1 MRKPRSSFN
10 IPEPPLSP
18 PDDGACITADCGH
31 EVYEG
36 ETYVFWKNARGNTL
50 SLCPDC
56 FWDRVRELTIQ
67 EAASMFGCDYSTVEA
82 VKKTLY

>member
-1 MRKPRSSFN
+1 MRKPMWSYN
-10 IPEPPLSP
+10 IPEPSLTP
-18 PDDGACITADCGH
+18 PDGGASLMADCGH

-36 ETYVFWKNARGNTL
+36 ETYVFWKNGRGATV

-67 EAASMFGCDYSTVEA
+67 EAASLFGCDYETVE
-82 VKKTLY
+82 KPL

>member
-1 MRKPRSSFN
+1 MHKPMSSFE
-10 IPEPPLSP
+10 IPEPRLAPR
-18 PDDGACITADCGH
+18 DEDVYITADCGH

-36 ETYVFWKNARGNTL
+36 ETYVFWKNARGVTV

-67 EAASMFGCDYSTVEA
+67 EAATLFGCDHTTVEN
-82 VKKTLY
+82 VQ

>member
-1 MRKPRSSFN
+1 MRRPTSSFN

-18 PDDGACITADCGH
+18 PDGGVSITAGCGH

-36 ETYVFWKNARGNTL
+36 ETYVYWKNTKGATV

-67 EAASMFGCDYSTVEA
+67 EAALMFGCEYATVENI
-82 VKKTLY
+82 K

>member
-1 MRKPRSSFN
+1 MRKPMSSFS
-10 IPEPPLSP
+10 IPEPSLNP
-18 PDDGACITADCGH
+18 PDDGTCIIADCGH

-36 ETYVFWKNARGNTL
+36 ETYVYWKNAKGITV

-67 EAASMFGCDYSTVEA
+67 EAALMFGCEYSTVENG
-82 VKKTLY
+82 K